1 MVICGLCKRAWR
13 QFTWTVVSVALFAF
27 VGGFIVAWG
36 LRDYQSMVYRNLVK
50 KQFTA
55 AVVELGRYVDN
66 ELKKDQFKRKN
77 RNVVHRVNR

>member
-13 QFTWTVVSVALFAF
+13 QFTWTVVSVTLFAF

-36 LRDYQSMVYRNLVK
+36 LRDYQSIMYRNLVK

>member
-1 MVICGLCKRAWR
+1 MMICGLCKRAWR

-55 AVVELGRYVDN
+55 AVVELGRYVDG
-66 ELKKDQFKRKN
+66 ELKRDQFKGKGRS
-77 RNVVHRVNR
+77 VAQQVNQ